1 MVGWQRVARLEPT
14 SLSPNQAKSYHPN
27 MSCRSGPTSLFLT
40 HPPRLQAG
48 RPCLKS
54 WIALLTILTSIQLCS
69 CALHTRTITSEPA
82 GALIYAG
89 PAPDALRTTNSFTPW
104 VAKDAEWRPWCFA
117 AAKPGYSL
125 SPVQCLPGGR
135 SDQYLTLTLVN
146 LQSAGASNQLVEQT
160 TPHGYSP
167 ADGYL
172 QGSQQPVQA
181 AVGPQTPAS
190 PNLGSLLRGF
200 FTGISSPRLGGWS
213 GAVGR
218 GGQAALGEPPPTGG
232 L

>member
-1 MVGWQRVARLEPT
+1 
-14 SLSPNQAKSYHPN
+14 
-27 MSCRSGPTSLFLT
+27 
-40 HPPRLQAG
+40 
-48 RPCLKS
+48 
-54 WIALLTILTSIQLCS
+54 
-69 CALHTRTITSEPA
+69 
-82 GALIYAG
+82 
-89 PAPDALRTTNSFTPW
+89 
-104 VAKDAEWRPWCFA
+104 
-117 AAKPGYSL
+117 
-125 SPVQCLPGGR
+125 
-135 SDQYLTLTLVN
+135 VN
-146 LQSAGASNQLVEQT
+146 LQSAGASNQLVVQT

-218 GGQAALGEPPPTGG
+218 GGQAALGEPPPQEGYSQGQNQLLQMQQQSLAAAIAAATNDATESTATNDATESAAVAAVSAADVTAAAD
-232 L
+232 